1 MKILK
6 AKYILSCDENFKI
19 LQNHA
24 IIFDDKIQKIQ
35 PINELKI
42 AANDEIFKTSVAM
55 PSLINAH
62 THLEYSANIAH
73 LNFNGFTNWLKSVFL
88 SRGIL
93 SKKLSQKILQNQIK
107 KILKSGVG
115 AVGEYSSFGL
125 DLGPL
130 ASSALRTRFY
140 CEILGSNENFL
151 ENSWANFL
159 TRFNAAYQA
168 QNENFKLGIAVHSP
182 YSTHKI
188 LALKAIELAK
198 KENLPLSAHFGESK
212 DEMNFLNCA
221 KSDLKGVL
229 EMVNP
234 KIKALYTPAEFL
246 KMFDKNNTL
255 FIHCVHATKYLQNIA
270 HIAHCP
276 RSNRFLSEG
285 ILDLNK
291 ALKHANIALG
301 TDGLSSN
308 FSLDIW
314 DELRAA
320 LMIHAKHDL
329 IKLSK
334 LLLSMAT
341 SGGAKALQI
350 NSGEIKV
357 GKNADIATFALPTGT
372 KIERLAL
379 DLILHTKRAKSLFIG
394 GKKIF

>member
-35 PINELKI
+35 PISQLKI
-42 AANDEIFKTSVAM
+42 RSNDEIINVPLAM
-55 PSLINAH
+55 PALINAH
-62 THLEYSANIAH
+62 THLEYSANKAY
-73 LNFNGFTNWLKSVFL
+73 LDFNGFTNWLKSVFL

-93 SKKLSQKILQNQIK
+93 SKKLSQKILQNQIN

-125 DLGPL
+125 DLEPL

-140 CEILGSNENFL
+140 CEILGTNENFL

-159 TRFNAAYQA
+159 NRFKQA
-168 QNENFKLGIAVHSP
+168 QACQSLKFGLGVAVHSP

-212 DEMNFLNCA
+212 DEMNFLNYA

-229 EMVNP
+229 EMINP

-357 GKNADIATFALPTGT
+357 GKNADIATFALPAGT
-372 KIERLAL
+372 KIERLGL